1 MRKNEEKTMNPASK
15 NPSSTPRPAIPPASG
30 HPASGHPAPGHP
42 ASGHPASGHPASGH
56 PASGHPA
63 SGHPASGHPA
73 PGHPAPSHPTPP
85 PSPWRSLPA
94 LALPTWRSTP
104 RLAPALAAGAGLV
117 LAVSTRLA
125 DTPPDALSALN
136 LLRVTALLG
145 ALALAFLL
153 DDRSRNITETT
164 PTPRPLKVALRL
176 APALPLAALWW
187 TAALLLVP
195 AGSRPAPLPVTL
207 EAAAMATTALALA
220 TTRIRFTDVAA
231 PGGAAA
237 IGTLAAMAAAA
248 LIPARWGLF
257 ALPGE
262 PHWPGAHW
270 RWALVLAV
278 TALACAAWTPQP
290 LGRGIP
296 RPLRNL
302 SSPRGTSGPSHA

>member
-15 NPSSTPRPAIPPASG
+15 NPSSTPRSAIPPASG
-30 HPASGHPAPGHP
+30 HPAPGHPAPGHP
-42 ASGHPASGHPASGH
+42 ASGHPTP
-56 PASGHPA
+56 
-63 SGHPASGHPA
+63 GHPA
-73 PGHPAPSHPTPP
+73 PGHPTPP
-85 PSPWRSLPA
+85 PSRWRSLPA

-117 LAVSTRLA
+117 LAASTRIA
-125 DTPPDALSALN
+125 DTPPGALSALN

-195 AGSRPAPLPVTL
+195 VGPRPSPLPVTL
-207 EAAAMATTALALA
+207 EAAGMATTALALA
-220 TTRIRFTDVAA
+220 TARFRFTDVAA

-237 IGTLAAMAAAA
+237 IGTLAAMAVAV

-290 LGRGIP
+290 LERGALHP
-296 RPLRNL
+296 FGGPLRSL
-302 SSPRGTSGPSHA
+302 SSRRGTSGPSHA